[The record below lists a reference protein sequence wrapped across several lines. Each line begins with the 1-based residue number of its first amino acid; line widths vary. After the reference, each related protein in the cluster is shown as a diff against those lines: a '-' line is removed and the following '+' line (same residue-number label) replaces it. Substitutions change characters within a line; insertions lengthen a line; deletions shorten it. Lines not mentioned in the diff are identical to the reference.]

1 MKSQNK
7 SPNREET
14 LLGRPFFD
22 MVLEVF
28 APPYPYQ
35 SVDKEKENAIN
46 PASQPDSKTVKNG
59 AD

>member
-1 MKSQNK
+1 VKSQNK

-22 MVLEVF
+22 MILEVF
-28 APPYPYQ
+28 APPFPK
-35 SVDKEKENAIN
+35 VEKERDNAIN